1 MLDLFAKNIK
11 IEPISV
17 INELEKLKIEIKDYN
32 HDALIELAS
41 FYPFSKSVVDHARI
55 VKDFSLRRKLIT
67 SLNTII
73 LNLRDTSIEINT
85 NLNNINSLTLNSE
98 LIYDFNSNINLKDK
112 SFEIVN
118 EIKNRTNLEGI

>member
-1 MLDLFAKNIK
+1 MQKKISYHQSFQILRLLILLVFFKKKEDFFYSLYGSIFQVMLDLFAKNIK

-41 FYPFSKSVVDHARI
+41 FYPFSKSVVDHTRI

-67 SLNTII
+67 P
-73 LNLRDTSIEINT
+73 
-85 NLNNINSLTLNSE
+85 
-98 LIYDFNSNINLKDK
+98 
-112 SFEIVN
+112 
-118 EIKNRTNLEGI
+118 